1 MGGGFGKIP
10 VEMYSMDI
18 SMTAKVLYS
27 YICNG
32 AGLGQDEAG
41 ENTVS
46 VSDLSAGINASHGA
60 TCNAIKELY
69 EHGLIDIKK
78 GRPCTYVVLDIFGCQ
93 WSNSD
98 RQRSYN
104 DRQKSNNDHQRSYN
118 DRPYTLYKKNIKRN
132 SKRIL
137 KEGGEPRDEAER
149 KFMKLACNPPTY
161 QHDKNVVDYLE
172 DADRRFKDPEW

>member
-46 VSDLSAGINASHGA
+46 VSDLSSGINASHGA

-118 DRPYTLYKKNIKRN
+118 DRPYTLYKKNIKRDI
-132 SKRIL
+132 KRDGDNTFSPPSPSYDERIFREKVAGEIKYIPR
-137 KEGGEPRDEAER
+137 KED
-149 KFMKLACNPPTY
+149 
-161 QHDKNVVDYLE
+161 
-172 DADRRFKDPEW
+172 

>member
-137 KEGGEPRDEAER
+137 KEGGVRATRGEVTSILNAPAPSREYEDE
-149 KFMKLACNPPTY
+149 
-161 QHDKNVVDYLE
+161 E
-172 DADRRFKDPEW
+172 DRELMQALGLL

>member
-104 DRQKSNNDHQRSYN
+104 DR
-118 DRPYTLYKKNIKRN
+118 PYTLYKKNIKRN

-137 KEGGEPRDEAER
+137 KEGGARAPRGEVTSILNAPAPSREYEDE
-149 KFMKLACNPPTY
+149 
-161 QHDKNVVDYLE
+161 E
-172 DADRRFKDPEW
+172 DRELMQALGLL

>member
-104 DRQKSNNDHQRSYN
+104 DRQKSNNDHQRLS
-118 DRPYTLYKKNIKRN
+118 
-132 SKRIL
+132 
-137 KEGGEPRDEAER
+137 PRER
-149 KFMKLACNPPTY
+149 G
-161 QHDKNVVDYLE
+161 
-172 DADRRFKDPEW
+172 